1 MTKAPLITN
10 EVSHQS
16 VVKLSEEVTGMVDVL
31 VVGVN
36 LVADVQNAVNLLQVF
51 QDVVPRVLL
60 TKQKSP

>member
-16 VVKLSEEVTGMVDVL
+16 VVKLSKEVTGMVDVL

-36 LVADVQNAVNLLQVF
+36 LVADVQNAVNLLQAF